1 MIRTHLS
8 LALIAAMLAAS
19 ASAQEEESH
28 KKLYRWVDRD
38 GKVQFSDTLPPEA
51 VDQARTEINADS
63 GMTTSSL
70 DRALTPEER
79 AAKDALDH
87 ATATASKDAERIKQT
102 EEAMIASFQSEDE
115 LKRSFKI
122 RTELL
127 QQTLD
132 AIEAGIG
139 SQRASLASLLADA
152 SEAELAGKPVNARQ
166 ASSILELH
174 VEMAKQQQIL
184 VLKQGEL
191 VDLDNELARLVE
203 RFRVIKGAGATPAP
217 ATAPAGQAPPA
228 G

>member
-1 MIRTHLS
+1 M
-8 LALIAAMLAAS
+8 
-19 ASAQEEESH
+19 
-28 KKLYRWVDRD
+28 
-38 GKVQFSDTLPPEA
+38 
-51 VDQARTEINADS
+51 DQARTEINSDS
-63 GMTTSSL
+63 GIATATV

-79 AAKDALDH
+79 MAKEALDAAAAN
-87 ATATASKDAERIKQT
+87 ATKEAERIKQT
-102 EEAMIASFQSEDE
+102 EEAMIASFQNEDE

-152 SEAELAGKPVNARQ
+152 SEAELAGNAVNPKQ
-166 ASSILELH
+166 ASSIRELH
-174 VEMAKQQQIL
+174 VEMAKQQQML

-191 VDLDNELARLVE
+191 VDLDAELVRLVN
-203 RFRVIKGAGATPAP
+203 RFRQIKGEGAAPAPATPAP
-217 ATAPAGQAPPA
+217 AAPAPEPAPEQAPPA